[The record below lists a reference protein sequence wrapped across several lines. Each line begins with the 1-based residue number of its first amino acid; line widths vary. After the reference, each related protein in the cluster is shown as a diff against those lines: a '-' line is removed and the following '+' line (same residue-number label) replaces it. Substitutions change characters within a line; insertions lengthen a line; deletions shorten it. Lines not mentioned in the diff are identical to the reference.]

1 MNLKRNNVSK
11 QGTTLNNLLISMQT
25 SDSVSLCIESYF
37 ANCIEQKATWDDRGY

>member
-25 SDSVSLCIESYF
+25 SDSVSAYALKVILQT
-37 ANCIEQKATWDDRGY
+37 A